1 MSENDHFRRSRW
13 RGDENKETE
22 DLVDTRSWRAS
33 QDVVGRQIPLLWFIV
48 AEPLDNRGI
57 VLPIK
62 SGEIIGRKG
71 EVRWGDPRMSRE
83 HARVH
88 LVNHPDDP
96 THQIYAIE
104 PLNDRNGTYINGHSI
119 DRMTILLEND
129 AVMMGD
135 TLFVVKVL
143 A

>member
-1 MSENDHFRRSRW
+1 MSEQDNFRRSRW

-22 DLVDTRSWRAS
+22 ELVDTHSGQPVMNKMAKYS
-33 QDVVGRQIPLLWFIV
+33 PLIWFII
-48 AEPLDNRGI
+48 AEPLDNRGS
-57 VLPIK
+57 VFPIQ
-62 SGEIIGRKG
+62 SGDILGRKG
-71 EVRWGDPRMSRE
+71 DVRLGDPRVSRE

-96 THQIYAIE
+96 TQKVFAIE
-104 PLNDRNGTYINGHSI
+104 PLNDTNGTFINGHAI

-129 AVMMGD
+129 KVLLGD

>member
-1 MSENDHFRRSRW
+1 MSENDDFRRSRW

-22 DLVDTRSWRAS
+22 ELVDTRSWRNTINAS
-33 QDVVGRQIPLLWFIV
+33 AKQMPLLWFIV

-57 VLPIK
+57 VLPVK

-71 EVRWGDPRMSRE
+71 DIRWGDPRISRE

-96 THQIYAIE
+96 KQLVYAIE
-104 PLNDRNGTYINGHSI
+104 PLNDRNGTYINGHAI
-119 DRMTILLEND
+119 DRMTLLLEND
-129 AVMMGD
+129 AVLMGD
-135 TLFVVKVL
+135 TLFVVKGL